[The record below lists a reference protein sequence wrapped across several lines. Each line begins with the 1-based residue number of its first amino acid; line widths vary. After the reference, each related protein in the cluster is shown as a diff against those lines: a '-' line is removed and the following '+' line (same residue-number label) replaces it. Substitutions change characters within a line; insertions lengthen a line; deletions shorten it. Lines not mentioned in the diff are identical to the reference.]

1 MLLGSIYDNVMLK
14 TKYRDAKLSF
24 LYNVMIGQKH
34 RMLYYK
40 KIKKKISG
48 ESDGGPSMGD
58 TGKES

>member
-40 KIKKKISG
+40 KKISG
-48 ESDGGPSMGD
+48 ESDDGPSMGD